1 MIIYVWQ
8 NIEVVK
14 TKIEYEH
21 NLKVK
26 NNLIIK
32 NDRVRFEIE
41 KKRTFSQVK
50 KYADKNNLSEITPDN
65 IEVLKVKEKND
76 K

>member
-1 MIIYVWQ
+1 VIIYVWQ